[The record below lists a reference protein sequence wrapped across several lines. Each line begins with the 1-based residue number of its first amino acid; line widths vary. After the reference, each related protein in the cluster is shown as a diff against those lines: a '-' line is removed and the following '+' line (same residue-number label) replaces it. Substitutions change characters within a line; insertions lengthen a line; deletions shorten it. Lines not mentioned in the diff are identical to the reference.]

1 MSDAHNFV
9 SPTPRLKSWPEG
21 GLLHIRFNNPSK
33 HNALSLEMWEAI
45 PMVLAR
51 AAADDRVRLV
61 VFAGE
66 GERAFASGD
75 DVSQFEDRRAAHEA
89 VLRYERIA
97 ETALQAIHDFPKPTL
112 ASIRGYCIGGG
123 LNIAV
128 ACDLRIASMDSL
140 FSVPATRIGLGYL
153 FSATKNLTELVGPG
167 NAKDIL
173 YTARRLDSAEALRIG
188 LVNRVT
194 EPALLP
200 ALLDDYVKAIASG
213 APLTVKAAKR
223 VIQELTKP
231 DAEIDLELCHR
242 LILECFESEDYAE
255 GRRAF
260 MEKRKAVF
268 KGR

>member
-1 MSDAHNFV
+1 MSEVPNFW
-9 SPTPRLKSWPEG
+9 SPTPRLKSWADG
-21 GLLHIRFNNPSK
+21 GLLHIRFNNPTK

-45 PMVLAR
+45 PAVLER
-51 AAADDRVRLV
+51 AAADERVRLV

-66 GERAFASGD
+66 GEKAFASGD

-89 VLRYERIA
+89 VLHYEKISEA
-97 ETALQAIHDFPKPTL
+97 ALQAIHDFPKPTL
-112 ASIRGYCIGGG
+112 ASIRGYCIGSG

-128 ACDLRIASMDSL
+128 ACDLRIASMDSV

-153 FSATKNLTELVGPG
+153 FLATRNLTDLIGPG
-167 NAKDIL
+167 NAKDIV
-173 YTARRLDSAEALRIG
+173 YTARRLDAAEALRIG

-194 EPALLP
+194 DPALLP
-200 ALLDDYVKAIASG
+200 ALLDEYVKAIASG

-223 VIQELTKP
+223 VVQELTRP
-231 DAEIDLELCHR
+231 DADVDFELCHR

-260 MEKRKAVF
+260 MKKRKPLF
-268 KGR
+268 KGK

>member
-1 MSDAHNFV
+1 MSEVPNFW
-9 SPTPRLKSWPEG
+9 SPTPRLKSWADG
-21 GLLHIRFNNPSK
+21 GLLHIRFNNPTK

-45 PMVLAR
+45 PAVLER
-51 AAADDRVRLV
+51 AAADERVRLV

-66 GERAFASGD
+66 GEKAFASGD

-89 VLRYERIA
+89 VLHYEKISEA
-97 ETALQAIHDFPKPTL
+97 ALQAIHDFPKPTL
-112 ASIRGYCIGGG
+112 ASIRGYCIGSG

-128 ACDLRIASMDSL
+128 ACDLRIASMDSV

-153 FSATKNLTELVGPG
+153 FLATRNLTDLIGPG
-167 NAKDIL
+167 NAKDIV
-173 YTARRLDSAEALRIG
+173 YTARRLDAAEALRMG

-200 ALLDDYVKAIASG
+200 ALLNEYVKAIASG

-231 DAEIDLELCHR
+231 DADLDLELCHR

-260 MEKRKAVF
+260 MEKRKPLF
-268 KGR
+268 KGK

>member
-1 MSDAHNFV
+1 MRDAPGFW
-9 SPTPRLKSWPEG
+9 SPTPRLRSWAEG
-21 GLLHIRFNNPSK
+21 GVLHVRFNNPSK
-33 HNALSLEMWEAI
+33 HNALSLEMWEAL
-45 PMVLAR
+45 PAVLGR
-51 AAADDRVRLV
+51 AGADDRVRLV
-61 VFAGE
+61 IFAGE
-66 GERAFASGD
+66 GEKAFASGD
-75 DVSQFEDRRAAHEA
+75 DVSQFEDQRAAHEA
-89 VLRYERIA
+89 VLHYEQIA

-128 ACDLRIASMDSL
+128 ACDLRIASMDSV
-140 FSVPATRIGLGYL
+140 FSVPATRLGLGYL
-153 FSATKNLTELVGPG
+153 FSATRNLTDLVGPG
-167 NAKDIL
+167 IAKDIV
-173 YTARRLDSAEALRIG
+173 YTGRRLDSAEALRIG

-200 ALLDDYVKAIASG
+200 ALLEEYVRAIASG

-231 DAEIDLELCHR
+231 DADIDFELCHR

-260 MEKRKAVF
+260 MEKRKPQF
-268 KGR
+268 KGK